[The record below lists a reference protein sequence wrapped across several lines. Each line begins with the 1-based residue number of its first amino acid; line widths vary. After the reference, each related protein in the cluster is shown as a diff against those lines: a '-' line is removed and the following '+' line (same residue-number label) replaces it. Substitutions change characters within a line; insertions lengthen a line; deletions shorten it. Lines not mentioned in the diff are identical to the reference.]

1 MNTCHL
7 SYFSLFRAALFCDVS
22 VSLRFFLLIIREPDS
37 VIPISKWKEIT
48 TSNLKTKIEI
58 ELLLLLQKKIRQA
71 TNQLKQIKSKLLG
84 YINVKYDGK
93 TLDFL
98 TGITNDSLF
107 PWIL

>member
-1 MNTCHL
+1 MKRDYNIK
-7 SYFSLFRAALFCDVS
+7 SEDEDRD
-22 VSLRFFLLIIREPDS
+22 
-37 VIPISKWKEIT
+37 WT
-48 TSNLKTKIEI
+48 TT
-58 ELLLLLQKKIRQA
+58 KKIRQA

>member
-1 MNTCHL
+1 MRCV
-7 SYFSLFRAALFCDVS
+7 SFFKIFSLNYQGARQRYSYQQMKRDYNIKF
-22 VSLRFFLLIIREPDS
+22 
-37 VIPISKWKEIT
+37 
-48 TSNLKTKIEI
+48 KTKIEI